1 MVENT
6 SFNDEWNNLQ
16 NTFWNNVGSSFTN
29 LPQSASDAGNSNQSS
44 QSTFFNQWLNDV
56 DKCWQ
61 NHAQTNSGDID
72 SLYKRVSSSS
82 RFFFNFTES
91 MTTNQH
97 GETAEAL
104 IAKYLKEFTDK
115 SSAFVTPKVNK
126 PTENEADEQSNKN
139 RSNANQKYNDSDINS
154 LWKLPLENW
163 QQQAALFSSQNQ
175 SLNFL
180 SSFLGDT
187 ADNPEFSAAL
197 NAYLIALQEFQR
209 EFFNL
214 FIVAAKQTVEALKA
228 LNDKP
233 TSAKEIM
240 TLWLEL
246 LETQYLELIAAEH
259 YSRVYANVVNSW
271 MLVIDKSNKSY
282 AEFMQAN
289 LSSAQANANDQ

>member
-29 LPQSASDAGNSNQSS
+29 LPQSASDAGVGAGNSNQSS

-91 MTTNQH
+91 MATNQQ
-97 GETAEAL
+97 GETVEVL
-104 IAKYLKEFTDK
+104 IEKYLKEFTDK
-115 SSAFVTPKVNK
+115 SSVFVAPTVNK
-126 PTENEADEQSNKN
+126 PTENEADERLNT
-139 RSNANQKYNDSDINS
+139 NQKDNNSDINS
-154 LWKLPLENW
+154 LWKLPLVNW
-163 QQQAALFSSQNQ
+163 QQQAALFSSQNK

-233 TSAKEIM
+233 ASAKEIM

-289 LSSAQANANDQ
+289 LSSAQANANGQ